1 MRSNTGERLLNME
14 KMNYEKS
21 VARLEEIVDKLE
33 NGNLS
38 LEEMMKL
45 YEEGTSLA
53 SKCAKSLDAAQL
65 KITELSSG
73 KAKNDD

>member
-1 MRSNTGERLLNME
+1 ME

-21 VARLEEIVDKLE
+21 IKKLELIVDKLE

-45 YEEGTSLA
+45 YEEGTALA
-53 SKCAKSLDAAQL
+53 AACSKKLDEAQL
-65 KITELSSG
+65 KVYELTAG
-73 KAKNDD
+73 KDAE

>member
-1 MRSNTGERLLNME
+1 ME
-14 KMNYEKS
+14 KMTYEKA

-33 NGNLS
+33 NGNLA

-45 YEEGTSLA
+45 YEEGTALA
-53 SKCAKSLDAAQL
+53 TQCSKSLDAAQL

-73 KAKNDD
+73 ENK

>member
-1 MRSNTGERLLNME
+1 MIARLLPFRRKDEME
-14 KMNYEKS
+14 KINYEKS

-45 YEEGTSLA
+45 YEEGTALA
-53 SKCAKSLDAAQL
+53 AKCAKSLDAAQL
-65 KITELSSG
+65 KISELSSG
-73 KAKNDD
+73 KGAE

>member
-1 MRSNTGERLLNME
+1 MA

-21 VARLEEIVDKLE
+21 VARLEEIADKLE

-45 YEEGTSLA
+45 
-53 SKCAKSLDAAQL
+53 
-65 KITELSSG
+65 
-73 KAKNDD
+73 

>member
-1 MRSNTGERLLNME
+1 ME
-14 KMNYEKS
+14 KINYEKS

-45 YEEGTSLA
+45 YEEGTE
-53 SKCAKSLDAAQL
+53 KP
-65 KITELSSG
+65 
-73 KAKNDD
+73 

>member
-1 MRSNTGERLLNME
+1 
-14 KMNYEKS
+14 MNYEKS

-45 YEEGTSLA
+45 YEEGTALA
-53 SKCAKSLDAAQL
+53 AKCSKSLEKAQI
-65 KITELSSG
+65 KITELSA
-73 KAKNDD
+73 AKGVE